1 MRVFV
6 GDLAKH
12 VVIGSS
18 PVESGGAD
26 AKKVVDRVCH
36 LCLFQII
43 HSPFFRRKW
52 SILKTLAGLVDE
64 FLEGREVVIID
75 DVIRDVND
83 LSSIRREMC

>member
-36 LCLFQII
+36 LCFIPNNTFSVL
-43 HSPFFRRKW
+43 P
-52 SILKTLAGLVDE
+52 A
-64 FLEGREVVIID
+64 
-75 DVIRDVND
+75 
-83 LSSIRREMC
+83 